1 MANRRAKIY
10 QKVSQ
15 RGTKEVEKKP
25 KWLTE
30 EQKYTKKL
38 AKGEPKK

>member
-15 RGTKEVEKKP
+15 RGTKEVEKKQ

-30 EQKYTKKL
+30 IQKNAKKL
-38 AKGEPKK
+38 AKVEPKK